1 MATGSIV
8 GIVIGVFVV
17 IIIIFIFL
25 FLLYRRQQR
34 KLLFYKHQYF
44 LRTGEYTVSMIP
56 VLHFFPE
63 FKSFCCG
70 QNILHRFVEHYRT
83 TNGGCHCIKGQSLR
97 PPLMI
102 ILYIII
108 SNL

>member
-1 MATGSIV
+1 MATGSTV

-44 LRTGEYTVSMIP
+44 LRTGEYTVSMIL
-56 VLHFFPE
+56 VLHFFPL
-63 FKSFCCG
+63 
-70 QNILHRFVEHYRT
+70 NRFVVDKTYCTVLSNTIEQQTVGAIVVRDSANFTIYNRT
-83 TNGGCHCIKGQSLR
+83 
-97 PPLMI
+97 PL
-102 ILYIII
+102 
-108 SNL
+108 